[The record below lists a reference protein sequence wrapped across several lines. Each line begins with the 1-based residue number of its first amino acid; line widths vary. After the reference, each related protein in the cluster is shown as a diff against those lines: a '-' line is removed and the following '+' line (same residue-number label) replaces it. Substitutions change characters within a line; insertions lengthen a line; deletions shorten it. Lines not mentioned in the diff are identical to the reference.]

1 MTYTVAH
8 AEQVYRRSVRTLAA
22 RRGGTLTPAAIRH
35 ALSERRAAAI
45 LIARALK
52 SAREGAR

>member
-45 LIARALK
+45 VIARALK
-52 SAREGAR
+52 SAQEATR

>member
-8 AEQVYRRSVRTLAA
+8 AEQIVRRSARALAD
-22 RRGGTLTPAAIRH
+22 RRALTEAELRR

-45 LIARALK
+45 VIERALK